1 MARTHARRLAAITAV
16 AASVMLVGGTPAAAT
31 IVVRDQYTNNYS
43 FDYSDCGFHVA
54 VEGTASGHFS
64 IRAGK
69 GDRDTAFFLTDN
81 YSFTE
86 THTNADT
93 GAFLTIRGNGVF
105 NEIKATHVEGSI
117 FEFEAVEAGQP
128 FAVYDSAGRLVL
140 RDRGSLQHH
149 TLFDTL
155 GDDQPGGEV
164 IADLGTDVHG
174 PHPGFDTD
182 FCDIIT
188 PLIGS

>member
-1 MARTHARRLAAITAV
+1 MTAV
-16 AASVMLVGGTPAAAT
+16 TVSVMLVGATPAAAT
-31 IVVRDQYTNNYS
+31 IVERGQYSNSYS
-43 FDYSDCGFHVA
+43 FEYSDCGFDV
-54 VEGTASGHFS
+54 VGEGTASGHFS

-86 THTNADT
+86 THTNKDT
-93 GAFLTIRGNGVF
+93 GAFLTIKGNGVF
-105 NEIKATHVEGSI
+105 NEIKATHIEGNI

-149 TLFDTL
+149 SLFDTL

-174 PHPGFDTD
+174 PHPGFETD
-182 FCDIIT
+182 FCEIIT
-188 PLIGS
+188 PLIGP

>member
-1 MARTHARRLAAITAV
+1 MARTHPRRLAAITAV
-16 AASVMLVGGTPAAAT
+16 VASVMLTGATQAAAT
-31 IVVRDQYTNNYS
+31 IVVRDQYSFPYS
-43 FDYSDCGFHVA
+43 FDYSDCGFPVV

-86 THTNADT
+86 THTNTDT
-93 GAFLTIRGNGVF
+93 GAFLTIKGNAVF
-105 NEIKATHVEGSI
+105 NEIKATHVEGNI

-155 GDDQPGGEV
+155 GDNQPGGEF

-174 PHPGFDTD
+174 PHPGFDTAL
-182 FCDIIT
+182 CDIVT